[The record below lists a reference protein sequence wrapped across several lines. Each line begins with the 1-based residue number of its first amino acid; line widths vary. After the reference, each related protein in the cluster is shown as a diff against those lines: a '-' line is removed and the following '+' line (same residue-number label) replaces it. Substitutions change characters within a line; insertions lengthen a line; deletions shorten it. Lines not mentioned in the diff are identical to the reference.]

1 MSIEHILKLSRL
13 KLPEKEKEKI
23 EKEFSAVLKFVK
35 KIQDVDVSMVE
46 PLKHI
51 EEIKNIIREDEEVE
65 KKEEKNQKLVNLA
78 PDKKE
83 SYIKTKQIL

>member
-13 KLPEKEKEKI
+13 KLPEEEKEKI
-23 EKEFSAVLKFVK
+23 EKEFSAVLEFIK

-46 PLKHI
+46 PLRHI
-51 EEIKNIIREDEEVE
+51 EEIQNITREDEDVE
-65 KKEEKNQKLVNLA
+65 KIEEKNQELVDLA

>member
-35 KIQDVDVSMVE
+35 KIQDVDVLMVK
-46 PLKHI
+46 PLNRI
-51 EEIKNIIREDEEVE
+51 EEIQNIIREDEEVE
-65 KKEEKNQKLVNLA
+65 KTEERNQELVDLA
-78 PDKKE
+78 LDKKE
-83 SYIKTKQIL
+83 GYIKTKQIL